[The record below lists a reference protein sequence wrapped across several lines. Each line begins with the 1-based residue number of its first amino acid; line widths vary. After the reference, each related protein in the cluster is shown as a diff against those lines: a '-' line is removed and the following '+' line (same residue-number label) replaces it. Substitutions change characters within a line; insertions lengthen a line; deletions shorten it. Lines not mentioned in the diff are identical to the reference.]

1 METGIKRCVDLLLHS
16 DTPMESIRNTL
27 EELEVQKRTLTREL
41 SLQTEEDKIVLHP
54 NISELFSRKVG
65 DLKSLLQN
73 DVTKHQ
79 ATEVIRSL
87 IEMIVVS
94 PTGQRG
100 KSGGVLHGAL
110 ASILAYAS
118 APTKSGVAS
127 CDIGR
132 VLLVA
137 GVGFEPTT
145 FRL

>member
-16 DTPMESIRNTL
+16 DTAMESIRNTL

-54 NISELFSRKVG
+54 NRSELFSRKVG

-87 IEMIVVS
+87 IEMIVIS

-100 KSGGVLHGAL
+100 KSGVVLHGAL
-110 ASILAYAS
+110 ASILTYAT
-118 APTKSGVAS
+118 APAQSGAVT
-127 CDIGR
+127 CGIGR